1 MSETLQIGELTFE
14 VRRSPQRRTLGL
26 TVDRGGELVIH
37 STGATTPPE
46 LEKWA
51 RSKLLWVHRK
61 LAIKE
66 ELAPK
71 RRGPEFVSG
80 ESFNYLGRS
89 YRLAI
94 TAQQEEP
101 LRFDG
106 RRFYLRHDARTD
118 ASAHFRRWYVA
129 VGKEW
134 LEKRVRLL
142 ARKIGY
148 EPAGVEV
155 KDLGFRW
162 GSCGRRGVAFF
173 NWRLLQLPVRLADY
187 VIMHELTHL
196 LEQHH
201 GPAFW
206 RVLERSLPDWRE
218 RKEDLEKKAQ
228 EVYWCQPAMKQ

>member
-1 MSETLQIGELTFE
+1 MSETLQIGGLTFE
-14 VRRSPQRRTLGL
+14 VRRSPRRRTLGL
-26 TVDRGGELVIH
+26 TVDRDGELVIH
-37 STGATTPPE
+37 SPEATPPPE

-80 ESFNYLGRS
+80 ESFSYLGRS
-89 YRLAI
+89 YRLSIA
-94 TAQQEEP
+94 AHQEEP

-106 RRFYLRHDARTD
+106 HRFYLRRDARTA
-118 ASAHFRRWYVA
+118 ASDLFRDWYVS

-134 LEKRVRLL
+134 LEKRIRLL
-142 ARKIGY
+142 ARKTGCSPT
-148 EPAGVEV
+148 EVEV
-155 KDLGFRW
+155 RDLGFRW
-162 GSCGRRGVAFF
+162 GSCSRSGLVLL

-187 VIMHELTHL
+187 VIVHELTHL
-196 LEQHH
+196 IEPHH

-206 RVLERSLPDWRE
+206 RALDRALPDWRD
-218 RKEDLEKKAQ
+218 RKEELRTKAQ
-228 EVYWCQPAMKQ
+228 EVNWCQPAMRQ